1 MLEFILLNCN
11 KQKLWQAHVHL
22 NTMINIFIQYQS
34 HNYLNLSLKLLNKR
48 IKRKAFLCEVSTIL
62 MCCHNDL
69 LYAHVQFFWLFPWG
83 DSYLLPPY
91 YVIFKILFDY
101 LKFCLKFYMT
111 ILIKSIKTS
120 ILWVSDCNQFKYYH
134 LSIKYSCYRLQI
146 PMNFHKFNKVP
157 TLENLNPLPYF
168 KNVELFIVGF
178 LVGSRWQLNKL
189 RISNFSSFPW
199 RSCNQR
205 PAL

>member
-1 MLEFILLNCN
+1 MWSFYHT
-11 KQKLWQAHVHL
+11 HVL
-22 NTMINIFIQYQS
+22 SQRFVICSRAQYSVVPYRWGGGQ
-34 HNYLNLSLKLLNKR
+34 L
-48 IKRKAFLCEVSTIL
+48 
-62 MCCHNDL
+62 
-69 LYAHVQFFWLFPWG
+69 QFFWLFPWG

-157 TLENLNPLPYF
+157 TLENLNPPPRYSGPPPVTRFLKDGLGTVIMPPVYSVLQSNELN
-168 KNVELFIVGF
+168 KTAALIRYRLFI
-178 LVGSRWQLNKL
+178 LSP
-189 RISNFSSFPW
+189 SNDTTAESK
-199 RSCNQR
+199 RST
-205 PAL
+205 LL

>member
-1 MLEFILLNCN
+1 MWSFYHT
-11 KQKLWQAHVHL
+11 HVL
-22 NTMINIFIQYQS
+22 SQRFVICSRAQYSVVPYRWGGGGQ
-34 HNYLNLSLKLLNKR
+34 L
-48 IKRKAFLCEVSTIL
+48 
-62 MCCHNDL
+62 
-69 LYAHVQFFWLFPWG
+69 QFFWLFPWG

-157 TLENLNPLPYF
+157 TLENLNPPPRYSGPPPQLHDFWKMGWGQLLCPP
-168 KNVELFIVGF
+168 FIRY
-178 LVGSRWQLNKL
+178 SRVT
-189 RISNFSSFPW
+189 S
-199 RSCNQR
+199 
-205 PAL
+205 